1 VFPCHL
7 AGMSKRFELVSKFA
21 PAGDQPAA
29 IDALVRGIEQGER
42 QQVLL
47 GITGSGKTFSIANV
61 IERVQKPTLIMAP
74 NKTLSAQLY
83 GEMKELFPNNAVE
96 YFVSY
101 YDYYQPE
108 AYIPT
113 TDTFIDKDAIVNE
126 QIDRMRHS
134 ATRSLLSRRDVI
146 IVASVS
152 CIYGIGSAEWYQ
164 GMLIE
169 LEKGADMRR
178 DVFLRQLI
186 DIQYERNDVDF
197 HRGTF
202 RVRGDVVEV
211 FPAYEQERALRV
223 EFWGDEIER
232 ISEIDPMRGKVLNE
246 LERYGIYPGSH
257 YVTPLEQRRIAIA
270 QIRAELEQRLA
281 ELSGANKL
289 LEKQRL
295 EQRTLYDLEMLEQ
308 MGFCHGIENYSRH
321 FSGRQPGDPPPTLVD
336 YFPQDFL
343 LVLDESHQTVPQI
356 GAMYRGDRSRKET
369 LVEHGFRLPSALDN
383 RPLKF
388 EEFETHIRQAIYVS
402 ATPGDWELEQTQGVF
417 TEQLIRPTGL
427 TDPVIHVHPVNN
439 QVDHLLGE
447 IRQRVARSE
456 RVLVTTLTKRMSE
469 DLAEYYGEIGV
480 KCRYLHSDIDT
491 LERIEL
497 LRDLRSG
504 VYDVLIGIN
513 LLREG
518 LDLPEVSL
526 VAILDADKEGFLR
539 SPRSL
544 IQTIGR
550 AARNVGGEVIM
561 YADKITQAMR
571 QAIDETER
579 RREKQRAYNEVHG
592 ITPRTVQKSIH
603 SLEAAMSERD
613 YVAVPAR
620 HDAAQDAGSLEDQLE
635 LLRSEMLLA
644 AEQLDFER
652 AAELRDRMRQL
663 ETGSGK
669 PTAGAAPKKRASG
682 AARSRGRRR

>member
-1 VFPCHL
+1 
-7 AGMSKRFELVSKFA
+7 MSQRFELVSKFQ
-21 PAGDQPAA
+21 PAGDQPKA
-29 IDALVRGIEQGER
+29 IDALVRGIEQADKH
-42 QQVLL
+42 QVLL

-61 IERVQKPTLIMAP
+61 IERVQKPTLIITP

-169 LEKGADMRR
+169 LEKGQTIRR
-178 DVFLRQLI
+178 DMLLKQLV
-186 DIQYERNDVDF
+186 DIQYERNDTDF

-211 FPAYEQERALRV
+211 FPAYEEDRAVRI

-232 ISEIDPMRGKVLNE
+232 IAEIDPLRGRVLHE
-246 LERYGIYPGSH
+246 LTRYGIYPGSH
-257 YVTPLEQRRIAIA
+257 FVTPLEQRRIAIA
-270 QIRAELEQRLA
+270 SIRAELGERLE
-281 ELSGANKL
+281 ELSRDKRL
-289 LEKQRL
+289 LERQRL

-321 FSGRQPGDPPPTLVD
+321 FSNRKPGEPPPTLVD
-336 YFPQDFL
+336 YFPDDFL

-356 GAMYRGDRSRKET
+356 GAMYRGDRARKEV
-369 LVEHGFRLPSALDN
+369 LVEHGFRLASALDN
-383 RPLKF
+383 RPLRF

-402 ATPGDWELEQTQGVF
+402 ATPGDWELAQAQGEFVEQV
-417 TEQLIRPTGL
+417 IRPTGL
-427 TDPVIHVHPVNN
+427 MDPAVHVRPVGN
-439 QVDHLLGE
+439 QVDDLLGE
-447 IRQRVARSE
+447 IRLRVERGE

-491 LERIEL
+491 LERVEL

-550 AARNVGGEVIM
+550 AARNVNGEVIM
-561 YADKITQAMR
+561 YADKITHAMETS
-571 QAIDETER
+571 IDETSR
-579 RREKQRAYNEVHG
+579 RREKQRAYNTAHG
-592 ITPRTVQKSIH
+592 ITPRTVVKSLS
-603 SLEAAMSERD
+603 SLESMGERD
-613 YVAVPAR
+613 YVAIPSRRDEAASTESPAE
-620 HDAAQDAGSLEDQLE
+620 QIEM
-635 LLRSEMLLA
+635 LRSEMLLA
-644 AEQLDFER
+644 AEALDFER
-652 AAELRDRMRQL
+652 AATLRDRIRKL
-663 ETGSGK
+663 EGAAVEAPAPRKRAAGSGK
-669 PTAGAAPKKRASG
+669 ASSRPASAG
-682 AARSRGRRR
+682 RSRRR